1 MNITVK
7 NKSQKVTLRF
17 WEMCGTGAW
26 MLPTSTSVGV
36 LVAAEEPLK
45 SHPLLKETRRPL
57 HTLEAP

>member
-17 WEMCGTGAW
+17 WEMYGTGAR
-26 MLPTSTSVGV
+26 MLPTGTSVGV
-36 LVAAEEPLK
+36 LVATEEPLK
-45 SHPLLKETRRPL
+45 SHPLLQETRHPF